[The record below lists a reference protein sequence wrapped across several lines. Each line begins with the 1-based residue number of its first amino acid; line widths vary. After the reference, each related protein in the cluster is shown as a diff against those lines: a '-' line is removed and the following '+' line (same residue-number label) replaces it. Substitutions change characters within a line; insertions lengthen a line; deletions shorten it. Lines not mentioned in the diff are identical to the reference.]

1 LLGISFLGKPGTI
14 VSIII
19 VIVIAVIFYSVL
31 FKSQKLLDEIGKIMD
46 KKVDLNLYLVLAAGF
61 PFFTLF
67 YFYNRSY
74 LKEVIS
80 EYTKSASS

>member
-1 LLGISFLGKPGTI
+1 LLGISFIGKPETI

-19 VIVIAVIFYSVL
+19 VIVIAIIFYSAL
-31 FKSQKLLDEIGKIMD
+31 FKSQQLLDEIGTIMD
-46 KKVDLNLYLVLAAGF
+46 KKVDLNLYLVIAAAF
-61 PFFTLF
+61 PFFILF

>member
-1 LLGISFLGKPGTI
+1 
-14 VSIII
+14 
-19 VIVIAVIFYSVL
+19 
-31 FKSQKLLDEIGKIMD
+31 MD
-46 KKVDLNLYLVLAAGF
+46 KKVDLNLYLVIAAGF
-61 PFFTLF
+61 PFFILF

>member
-1 LLGISFLGKPGTI
+1 MDTNKLLLMVLIF
-14 VSIII
+14 II
-19 VIVIAVIFYSVL
+19 VMVIAVIFYSAL
-31 FKSQKLLDEIGKIMD
+31 FKSQQLLDEIGTIMD
-46 KKVDLNLYLVLAAGF
+46 KKVDLNLYLVIAAGF
-61 PFFTLF
+61 PFFILF